1 MGSHGRSARPPPP
14 SSPPPPSYY
23 PPPGGLLLPPGFPGL
38 GRQHR
43 GERVTREA
51 TEVTESARTQEVLGG
66 VYFGNKTGPG
76 VLRSA
81 HFAAAV
87 PGAERACGTLS
98 CLGAGLDEGP

>member
-1 MGSHGRSARPPPP
+1 M
-14 SSPPPPSYY
+14 
-23 PPPGGLLLPPGFPGL
+23 
-38 GRQHR
+38 
-43 GERVTREA
+43 
-51 TEVTESARTQEVLGG
+51 TESARTQEVLGG